1 MEGKQSEQF
10 GSSSNLDKTIQKSYK
25 IDRKRA
31 KSLPES
37 STVKES
43 HERGKRVQFADTMG
57 LNLAS
62 VRHFDISDDGNETC
76 SVLSGSK
83 SCHSQA
89 QHVTDFRSALNFS
102 YLVPAFNM
110 PISSD
115 AVDLKSRRL
124 GVALESITSGPEVK
138 GLIRVM
144 CSNSRKEVGVRYT
157 LNNWLTFSDIQAAP
171 RLDEEPVLQWE
182 HFQFVLQAPPCFD
195 QDSSVHFAVY
205 CRTDH
210 GEYWDNNDRQNYT
223 LKIQIS

>member
-1 MEGKQSEQF
+1 MERKQPEQF
-10 GSSSNLDKTIQKSYK
+10 GSSTKLDDAIQKSNK

-43 HERGKRVQFADTMG
+43 HGCGKRVQFADTMG

-76 SVLSGSK
+76 TVLSGSK
-83 SCHSQA
+83 GCHSQ
-89 QHVTDFRSALNFS
+89 HVNDFRSALNFS
-102 YLVPAFNM
+102 CLVPAFNL

-124 GVALESITSGPEVK
+124 GVALESITTGSNVE

-144 CSNSRKEVGVRYT
+144 RGHSTKEVGVRYT

-171 RLDEEPVLQWE
+171 RLDEEPVLQRE
-182 HFQFVLQAPPCFD
+182 HFHFVLQAPPCFD

-210 GEYWDNNDRQNYT
+210 GEYWDNNDGQNYT
-223 LKIQIS
+223 LKIQMP